1 MSPVYRR
8 VGNWDGPS
16 AAAADDGRRTAQ
28 EWWQRRAIAAGWREQ
43 GLNPLVTDGN
53 PAPSGNQPSAA
64 SISERYFTMST
75 SVLDSIIPMVYGE
88 RKVAGMC
95 AFRQP
100 YMGNRYVNLGYIFCF
115 GEQDSISKIWIND
128 EEVYPTN
135 GCGNWVSQVSVHTG
149 DGSSAISAML
159 TAVLSA
165 DEQAAWKGY
174 THCTLRLNLQE
185 GDVPGSLTV
194 TAMLGGR
201 LIDCSWRGG
210 SSSLASTNLAD
221 VAYDIYTASAWKGVS
236 SSRLDVGAGGT
247 WGRFYTWAAET
258 MGDSSTRWSFNG
270 RIDQR
275 DPDAA
280 IAEVLGHG
288 FAETYVDAD
297 GLVKIRADMMP
308 PAITGTWSVSGTT
321 VTEDSS
327 AGAATTELAAG
338 DIVYIGANARVVASV
353 TDDDTFVVTA
363 SLTASAQTVRKTSG
377 VYLRLEDWVKPPEGH
392 DKETYAIPDQ
402 VLVRYAYAEDLWGS
416 AQYPKPGDLGPT
428 DEKLL
433 EVTLSGCTSASMA
446 RRYSETYQS
455 LMALEVFEWEGIAG
469 PAAASLEPGDVFFF
483 DDDVLTFQAAKV
495 LPPVEWTPQGTYV
508 LRCREFDPSCYSENT
523 QANDTPP
530 SLDPLWTTGPPD
542 EPTACTQAFG
552 YGGDWTAPG
561 IFPAYPDD
569 LTNAGWNHTDDITAT
584 YNATEQ
590 ATELYN
596 PGTGDYLSYIGVDS
610 PTIPSGTDYLF
621 ITCLVKLKANADANQ
636 TWDLWAGTD
645 HMSSLHCPFEATS
658 SWKRVWLLT
667 PTPTGGRVRLG
678 VRGAYSG
685 TPPTSNQETI
695 YVKRLLCIPWTLN
708 PEYSLFER
716 WTWVEDANAP
726 DTVQSYQAIM
736 ELPSGQAAV
745 VAQVAQG
752 ETAIEFPIVLA
763 SGMLPSHTPSYR
775 AGYSDYGMRAL
786 GINGATQAF
795 PAPTQSIINRG
806 YTGRAAALSD
816 VDTTGRAT
824 GDTLVYNATSGEYEH
839 KSGALLSDSGANA
852 NADHLLMANT
862 KAIQGKETGG
872 TARDIA
878 KLNSSNEAELGNTST
893 VTRLRGSTIY
903 APDAVVAGD
912 YAGGDYTELQA
923 DGDIIQTGTAK
934 IQTATSVQAVNV
946 WSSDI
951 QATKT
956 KSVSDNTAANF
967 FKWGSAA
974 SAGDHMHFMV
984 RFSHVIEYTYK
995 GTTYYYTRGG
1005 SITGT
1010 LLKLNSLVKGVV
1022 GSVAWDGAGIAFDT
1036 AGNSNSPTVSETV
1049 TMNTSATTD
1058 LGPTYTIGLQGIGY
1072 TWVSGEIRY
1081 VVVSTDTDHTAW
1093 TGSFV

>member
-552 YGGDWTAPG
+552 YGGDWVNAG
-561 IFPAYPDD
+561 LLPAYPDD
-569 LTNAGWNHTDDITAT
+569 LTNAGWDREVDVST
-584 YNATEQ
+584 YYNGSVVATEVW
-590 ATELYN
+590 N
-596 PGTGDYLSYIGVDS
+596 PGTGGAYSEIGKDVTV
-610 PTIPSGTDYLF
+610 PTGVEYVFL
-621 ITCLVKLKANADANQ
+621 TCLVKLKENEDANQ
-636 TWDLWAGTD
+636 HWAIHVASHSTSVAYVEMDPTD
-645 HMSSLHCPFEATS
+645 E
-658 SWKRVWLLT
+658 WRRVWLLCPVSAGT
-667 PTPTGGRVRLG
+667 
-678 VRGAYSG
+678 AYYMEIYGYHDG
-685 TPPTSNQETI
+685 TPPTSNMEKI
-695 YVKRLLCIPWTLN
+695 YVKRFMAIPWTID
-708 PEYSLFER
+708 PQYTMFER
-716 WTWVEDANAP
+716 WTWELMVK
-726 DTVQSYQAIM
+726 TSIM
-736 ELPSGQAAV
+736 VLIKKKKI
-745 VAQVAQG
+745 
-752 ETAIEFPIVLA
+752 TASTSSKSRIEKFFENHWFERL
-763 SGMLPSHTPSYR
+763 SHWR
-775 AGYSDYGMRAL
+775 NL
-786 GINGATQAF
+786 
-795 PAPTQSIINRG
+795 
-806 YTGRAAALSD
+806 
-816 VDTTGRAT
+816 
-824 GDTLVYNATSGEYEH
+824 LVRS
-839 KSGALLSDSGANA
+839 
-852 NADHLLMANT
+852 
-862 KAIQGKETGG
+862 
-872 TARDIA
+872 
-878 KLNSSNEAELGNTST
+878 LN
-893 VTRLRGSTIY
+893 
-903 APDAVVAGD
+903 
-912 YAGGDYTELQA
+912 
-923 DGDIIQTGTAK
+923 DII
-934 IQTATSVQAVNV
+934 VC
-946 WSSDI
+946 SS
-951 QATKT
+951 
-956 KSVSDNTAANF
+956 
-967 FKWGSAA
+967 
-974 SAGDHMHFMV
+974 
-984 RFSHVIEYTYK
+984 RFLF
-995 GTTYYYTRGG
+995 YY
-1005 SITGT
+1005 
-1010 LLKLNSLVKGVV
+1010 
-1022 GSVAWDGAGIAFDT
+1022 
-1036 AGNSNSPTVSETV
+1036 
-1049 TMNTSATTD
+1049 
-1058 LGPTYTIGLQGIGY
+1058 
-1072 TWVSGEIRY
+1072 
-1081 VVVSTDTDHTAW
+1081 
-1093 TGSFV
+1093 